1 MRKTFTI
8 VACLVT
14 FAATVGGQSDIT
26 GRWRIDPAST
36 DGQEVIFDLRVDG
49 DRVTGTVSQGLMN
62 VAVVSASIYDGRRE
76 GDVLTFKAR
85 SPDGDRSVTFTG
97 TAQGDEIAFT
107 RVVDVRPGGRLGG
120 LGILGVGGPPRFS
133 VKRVK

>member
-1 MRKTFTI
+1 MRTSLPI
-8 VACLVT
+8 AACLVI
-14 FAATVGGQSDIT
+14 FATAVGGQSDIT
-26 GRWRIDPAST
+26 GRWRIDPPST
-36 DGQEVIFDLRVDG
+36 DGQEVVFDLSVDG
-49 DRVTGTVSQGLMN
+49 DRVTGTVGQSFMN
-62 VAVVSASIYDGRRE
+62 VPIVSAAVYDGRRE
-76 GDVLTFKAR
+76 GNLVTFKAR

-107 RVVDVRPGGRLGG
+107 RVVEVRPGGRPGG